1 MRAMQASS
9 SGTVEVLLTTAVRS
23 ERDVFALR
31 RYGRAAAEAVGLER
45 QDQVRLAT
53 VLSELG
59 RDLLRPDPLTAR
71 FELTHEHPR
80 ALVVSLH
87 WEDQRSPSPESLAA
101 VRRLFPQAGTTD
113 ASGGGRIAI
122 ACSLPVRAMVPA
134 GFADGVRRTLR
145 AAVSV
150 ETSVSEDLRSQTRD
164 LMASLEEARSQR
176 EELQRLNQEL
186 QETNQGVLALY
197 TELSTELEETNRGVV
212 ALYAELE
219 DKSRLLREASE
230 SKTRFWSNV
239 SHELRTPL
247 NSVVGLSR
255 LMLDPAAAPLTAE
268 QRRQVGLISSSG
280 SMLLALVD
288 ELLDVAKAEAGRL
301 ESRPAP
307 VDLTALLTQLRGIM
321 LGTAPHGD
329 TVAVVIPAA
338 VEPAVLLTDEV
349 LLTRILRNLLSNAL
363 KFTQHGEVR
372 LDVERDAEGA
382 AVFRVSD
389 TGIGIPVDLHERVF
403 EEFYQVPGENQVKR
417 PGTGLGLPYA
427 RRLAELMGGS
437 LTLSSTPGLGTEA
450 TLRLPLWSA
459 DDDAVTPRIRCLV
472 AVDDDPVFH
481 ELFRPLM
488 DGIAE
493 RVVQVH
499 EGALVMETVRRERPQ
514 GVVLDLQMPGTDG
527 YAVLAQLAAD
537 PELRTIPVVVVTA
550 ADPEEQD
557 DSRLTHARAVMS
569 KHGATARRLA
579 EALKQQ
585 PRERG

>member
-1 MRAMQASS
+1 MPTPSPRAAE
-9 SGTVEVLLTTAVRS
+9 TLLTTTVHS

-31 RYGRAAAEAVGLER
+31 RYGRTAAEAVGLER

-59 RDLLRPDPLTAR
+59 RDLLRPEPMTAR
-71 FELTHEHPR
+71 FTLADEHPR
-80 ALVVSLH
+80 TLVVALD
-87 WEDQRSPSPESLAA
+87 WDDGRGPSAESLAA
-101 VRRLFPQAGTTD
+101 VRRLFPQVGE
-113 ASGGGRIAI
+113 SRGNGSEGGGITVECPIPARTATPPGF
-122 ACSLPVRAMVPA
+122 AESVRANLRVA
-134 GFADGVRRTLR
+134 G
-145 AAVSV
+145 AA
-150 ETSVSEDLRSQTRD
+150 ETSTTEDLRAQTRD

-176 EELQRLNQEL
+176 EELQRLNLEL
-186 QETNQGVLALY
+186 EETNQGVLALY

-255 LMLDPAAAPLTAE
+255 LMLDPASAPLSAE

-301 ESRPAP
+301 EPRPAR
-307 VDLTALLTQLRGIM
+307 VDLAALLTQLRGIM
-321 LGTAPHGD
+321 LGTAPQGD
-329 TVAVVIPAA
+329 AVAVIVPEV
-338 VEPAVLLTDEV
+338 VEPALLLTDEV

-363 KFTQHGEVR
+363 KFTRAGEVR
-372 LDVERDAEGA
+372 LEVEQEAGGVV
-382 AVFRVSD
+382 VFRVSD
-389 TGIGIPVDLHERVF
+389 TGIGIPADQQERVF

-427 RRLAELMGGS
+427 RRLAELMGGT
-437 LTLSSTPGLGTEA
+437 LTLNSTPGRGTEV
-450 TLRLPLWSA
+450 TLRLPPP
-459 DDDAVTPRIRCLV
+459 DGEDGAVQRIPCLV

-481 ELFRPLM
+481 ELFRPLL

-493 RVVQVH
+493 RVVPVH
-499 EGALVMETVRRERPQ
+499 DGALVLAAVRRERPQ

-537 PELRTIPVVVVTA
+537 PELRTVPVVVITA
-550 ADPEEQD
+550 ADPDEQD
-557 DSRLTHARAVMS
+557 HSRLTHARAVLS

-579 EALKQQ
+579 DALKQQ
-585 PRERG
+585 PRARS